1 MHACFYS
8 QWKKNFVF
16 KNNFIEVIFQ
26 IITRLDKKYI
36 QDKYVDVLAEVLISS
51 AFDIEVSLKMINFII
66 ENEIDVNASVILEV
80 YEDITDRAEEE
91 ELEKFTDIVKKIE
104 EFIEK

>member
-1 MHACFYS
+1 M
-8 QWKKNFVF
+8 
-16 KNNFIEVIFQ
+16 
-26 IITRLDKKYI
+26 
-36 QDKYVDVLAEVLISS
+36 ISS
-51 AFDIEVSLKMINFII
+51 AFNIEVSLKIINFII
-66 ENEIDVNASVILEV
+66 ENEIDVNASVISEV

>member
-1 MHACFYS
+1 
-8 QWKKNFVF
+8 
-16 KNNFIEVIFQ
+16 
-26 IITRLDKKYI
+26 
-36 QDKYVDVLAEVLISS
+36 
-51 AFDIEVSLKMINFII
+51 MINFII
-66 ENEIDVNASVILEV
+66 ENEIDVNAYVISEV